1 MPQAHTK
8 TQSADGTEQNGVAPA
23 RKPSEQ
29 ALEVVDT
36 TFGAVPRVADA
47 VRKRVDQLRDPNTRS
62 RELETF
68 QHQVKTLRD
77 PSTRD
82 AEIDSLRQ
90 RLTHEVEQAKVDG
103 PRIRR
108 KVTDQLVDQA
118 KSARKRVEPV
128 YRERV
133 EPVYRE
139 RVAPVVEPI
148 YRERVAPVVEPVYRE
163 RVEPTVK
170 RVRERI

>member
-1 MPQAHTK
+1 MPQAHIK
-8 TQSADGTEQNGVAPA
+8 HQSVDGTEQNGVAPA

-47 VRKRVDQLRDPNTRS
+47 VRKRVDQLRDPSTRS

-68 QHQVKTLRD
+68 QHQVNSLRD

-82 AEIDSLRQ
+82 AEIDSIRE
-90 RLTHEVEQAKVDG
+90 RLTHEVEQAKAEG

-108 KVTDQLVDQA
+108 KVTGQLVDQA

-133 EPVYRE
+133 
-139 RVAPVVEPI
+139 APLVEPI

>member
-1 MPQAHTK
+1 MPQSHTK
-8 TQSADGTEQNGVAPA
+8 TPVSTTETENGHTPA

-47 VRKRVDQLRDPNTRS
+47 VRKRVDQLRDPDTRS
-62 RELETF
+62 HELETI
-68 QHQVKTLRD
+68 QHQLNTLRD

-82 AEIDSLRQ
+82 AELESLRQ
-90 RLTHEVEQAKVDG
+90 RLNHEVEQARIDG

-108 KVTDQLVDQA
+108 KVTGQFVDQA
-118 KSARKRVEPV
+118 KKARERVEPV

-133 EPVYRE
+133 EPV
-139 RVAPVVEPI
+139 VKPV
-148 YRERVAPVVEPVYRE
+148 YRERVAPVVEPVYRQ